1 MDFRT
6 VVRTLMLRWKL
17 GVRQP
22 GTHGAVGRRTD
33 TDTEVFAKRARSCS
47 SQSLPYR

>member
-22 GTHGAVGRRTD
+22 GAHGAVGRQ
-33 TDTEVFAKRARSCS
+33 TDTEVTGAAR
-47 SQSLPYR
+47 

>member
-22 GTHGAVGRRTD
+22 GAHGAVGRRT
-33 TDTEVFAKRARSCS
+33 TDTEVTGAAR
-47 SQSLPYR
+47 